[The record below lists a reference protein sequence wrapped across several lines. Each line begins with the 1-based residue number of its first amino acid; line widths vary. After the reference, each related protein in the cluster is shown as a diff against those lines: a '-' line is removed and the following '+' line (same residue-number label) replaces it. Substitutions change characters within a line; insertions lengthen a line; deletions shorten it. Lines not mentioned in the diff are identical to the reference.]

1 MDSITVKVSELY
13 EQIKLMK
20 DDGMDFVEIKMLEAD
35 EDDPEIPASISLTA
49 RKETDLYDI
58 DYEDVYS
65 V

>member
-35 EDDPEIPASISLTA
+35 EDFPEIGASISFSA
-49 RKETDLYDI
+49 RKESDIYDTDYD
-58 DYEDVYS
+58 DVYA

>member
-35 EDDPEIPASISLTA
+35 EDDSEIPASISLTA

>member
-35 EDDPEIPASISLTA
+35 EDNPEIPASISLTA

>member
-20 DDGMDFVEIKMLEAD
+20 DDGMDYVEIKMLEAD